1 MAFAGINVMI
11 LVRVIKELTTIQ
23 QVKDSQTEQIRW
35 DDKNCFSPNWGP

>member
-1 MAFAGINVMI
+1 MI

-35 DDKNCFSPNWGP
+35 DNGVTSP